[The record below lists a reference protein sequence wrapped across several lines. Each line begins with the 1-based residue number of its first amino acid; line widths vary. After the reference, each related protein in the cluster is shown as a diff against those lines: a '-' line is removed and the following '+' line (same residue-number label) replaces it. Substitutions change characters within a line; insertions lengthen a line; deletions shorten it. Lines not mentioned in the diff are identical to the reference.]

1 MPQGASLDTGTDGVV
16 DRLRTASF
24 GIYLLFILGIDEGVF
39 AILADED
46 FVRHMRYFIF
56 CGVRLP
62 QLGTLFG
69 VSMEIPRFP
78 MTIDYL

>member
-16 DRLRTASF
+16 ERLWTAVSPVQR
-24 GIYLLFILGIDEGVF
+24 LLVLGVDEGVF
-39 AILADED
+39 TVLADEN

-69 VSMEIPRFP
+69 VSMEIPRFA